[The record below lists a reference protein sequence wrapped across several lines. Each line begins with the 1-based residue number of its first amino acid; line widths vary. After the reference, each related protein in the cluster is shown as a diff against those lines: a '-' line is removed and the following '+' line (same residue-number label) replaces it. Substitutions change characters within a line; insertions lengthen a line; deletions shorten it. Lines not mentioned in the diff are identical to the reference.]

1 MPSREKLLEELNQ
14 IHQDIAE
21 IRDLAVKADKRSR
34 ACRDAVSKLRRE
46 LAERPL
52 VVQNDGDETP

>member
-1 MPSREKLLEELNQ
+1 MPGKEKLLEQLNK

-34 ACRDAVSKLRRE
+34 ACRDAVSRLRRE
-46 LAERPL
+46 IAGRD